1 MRGSPPSSQVV
12 TMSQS
17 VRKGLPSRS
26 PEVVPDPA
34 AGDGEGQLERLERLR
49 QEFEA
54 NAAKAPAGKSPFV
67 AVTQQASKFW
77 STHSRVSKAIIGLL
91 LLAVVGWLPIRSLL
105 QATSTEAVVNARLVT
120 LRAPIEG
127 DIESPTG
134 INVGTHF
141 KAGDT
146 VLRVVNRRAERS
158 RLDDLT
164 RLIDQIESERAG
176 IGSRIADMAVIQAEL
191 TGQLRSFQEG
201 RLNQLKARAA
211 EIASEMAAAR
221 ANRDAAQQAL
231 ARVQPMANSGSIPAA
246 TLERYKRDAQVTAE
260 TYTAIEHRLSAM
272 QVELK
277 AAEAGTFIGDTYNDQ
292 PRSAQRIDEIAQRL
306 NELNA
311 DLRDRDTRIA
321 TLRKELTQEEKRHG
335 ERAEAVLTT
344 PVAATVWEVL
354 TSPGETVVRGQDLV
368 RLLDCSGTVVTA
380 GVSESVYNR
389 LHIGQSASFVLRGES
404 DAHAGQIVGLTGVA
418 SAPANLAIQ
427 PSALSKEPYRVTVRL
442 LDSDP
447 TEGCKVGR
455 TGRVT
460 FGK

>member
-1 MRGSPPSSQVV
+1 
-12 TMSQS
+12 MSQS
-17 VRKGLPSRS
+17 VRKGLPSRA
-26 PEVVPDPA
+26 PGVLPDQP
-34 AGDGEGQLERLERLR
+34 DRTGEGQLDRLERLR
-49 QEFEA
+49 KEFEA
-54 NAAKAPAGKSPFV
+54 NAAKAPAGRSPFD
-67 AVTQQASKFW
+67 ALTKQASQFW
-77 STHSRVSKAIIGLL
+77 SRHSRASKAAIGLL

-120 LRAPIEG
+120 LRTPIEG
-127 DIESPTG
+127 DIEAPAG
-134 INVGTHF
+134 INVGTKF

-164 RLIDQIESERAG
+164 RLISQVESERQSIA
-176 IGSRIADMAVIQAEL
+176 SRIADMTTMQTDL
-191 TGQLRSFQEG
+191 TSQLRSFQEG

-211 EIASEMAAAR
+211 EIASELAAAR

-231 ARVQPMANSGSIPAA
+231 SRVQPMANSGSIPTA
-246 TLERYKRDAQVTAE
+246 TLERYRRDAQVTAE
-260 TYTAIEHRLSAM
+260 TYTAIEHRLSAL

-277 AAEAGTFIGDTYNDQ
+277 ATQAGTFIGDTYNDQ
-292 PRSAQRIDEIAQRL
+292 PRSAQRIDEIGQRL

-321 TLRKELTQEEKRHG
+321 TLRKELTEEEKRHG

-404 DAHAGQIVGLTGVA
+404 DVHAGQVVGLTGVA
-418 SAPANLAIQ
+418 SAPANLAIR
-427 PSALSKEPYRVTVRL
+427 PSALAKEPYRVTVRL
-442 LDSDP
+442 ADNDP

-460 FGK
+460 FGQ